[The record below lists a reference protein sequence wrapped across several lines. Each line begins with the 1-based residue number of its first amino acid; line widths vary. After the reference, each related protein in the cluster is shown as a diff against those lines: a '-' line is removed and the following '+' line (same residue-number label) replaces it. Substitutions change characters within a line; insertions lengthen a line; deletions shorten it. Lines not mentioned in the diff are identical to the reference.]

1 MTTDSDGSGRRVSFG
16 LPVSMPRT
24 RLVWHLFAGWCLLMT
39 AVLTVCL
46 WLGSVQLAN
55 VAVDAQRQRLMD
67 LGRGLVSLVDDAE
80 APGDAA
86 SLEAIAGF
94 AMPEGIDVALLAG
107 DGQPLAGAAPTP
119 VHRWLDGPILT
130 EARRGHDSSG
140 SWYDGVTRR
149 RWVAVAMPHGPQ
161 GGPPH
166 RILTLAADTTT
177 PDRSLRRAQAILAG
191 GLAVCAAVAIGSAW
205 LVARYVA
212 RPVEA
217 LCDAAHRLAA
227 GDVDVPLPHSNLAE
241 VAGLAAAFGRLREQ
255 LVERGLTIGRQGTQ
269 QEAVLGSMIEGVL
282 AIDARQRIVGMN
294 RAAAELLGIDIDDVL
309 RRPLQEVV
317 RNPDLRRFALLAID
331 CREPVEDN
339 LVLRGL
345 RDRTIRL
352 RGTALRD
359 VSGEGGAVIVLNDVT
374 DIERLETVRR
384 DFVANVSHELKTP
397 VASIKGFVETLLD
410 GAADDPANARRFLE
424 IVSRQAD
431 RLASIIEDLLAL
443 SRIEQSEGVGNLP
456 LEATRIADVFAA
468 VVADCGPRAL
478 EQSIALETRCHE
490 SLMAEVNP
498 PLLEQAVINLVDNA
512 IKYSEPGDT
521 VRLEADIEPGKVG
534 DEFVI
539 RVADDGAGI
548 EVEHLPRLFERF
560 YRADKARSRKLG
572 GTGLGLAIVK
582 HIVQAHRGSVT
593 VESTPG
599 VGSTF
604 TIRLPAGAGA

>member
-1 MTTDSDGSGRRVSFG
+1 
-16 LPVSMPRT
+16 
-24 RLVWHLFAGWCLLMT
+24 MT

-46 WLGSVQLAN
+46 WLGSVQLAR
-55 VAVDAQRQRLMD
+55 VAADAQRQRLMD
-67 LGRGLVSLVDDAE
+67 LGRGLAALMGNEDE
-80 APGDAA
+80 AGNAA
-86 SLEAIAGF
+86 SLDVLARF
-94 AMPEGIDVALLAG
+94 ALPVGIDVAVLTADGQLLAG
-107 DGQPLAGAAPTP
+107 AVHAAE
-119 VHRWLDGPILT
+119 RGWLEGPILT
-130 EARRGHDSSG
+130 EARGGHDSSG
-140 SWYDGVTRR
+140 TWYDGGTGR
-149 RWVAVAMPHGPQ
+149 RWMAVAMPHGPP

-166 RILTLAADTTT
+166 RILMLAADTTT
-177 PDRSLRRAQAILAG
+177 PDRGLRQAQTTLAG
-191 GLAVCAAVAIGSAW
+191 GLVASAVLAIAAGW
-205 LVARYVA
+205 LVARRLA

-217 LCDAAHRLAA
+217 LCVAAGRLAA
-227 GDVDVPLPHSNLAE
+227 GDIDAPLPHTDVAE

-294 RAAAELLGIDIDDVL
+294 RAAADLLTVELDDVL
-309 RRPLQEVV
+309 RRPLPDVV

-339 LVLRGL
+339 LVLRGP

-410 GAADDPANARRFLE
+410 GAADDPVNARRFLE
-424 IVSRQAD
+424 IISRQAD

-456 LEATRIADVFAA
+456 LEAARIADVFAA

-478 EQSIALETRCHE
+478 ERSIALETRCHE
-490 SLMAEVNP
+490 GIVAEVNP

-512 IKYSEPGDT
+512 IKYSDPGDT
-521 VRLEADIEPGKVG
+521 VRVEADIEPGKIG
-534 DEFVI
+534 DDLVI
-539 RVADDGAGI
+539 RVADDGVGI
-548 EVEHLPRLFERF
+548 EAEHLPRLFERF

-582 HIVQAHRGSVT
+582 HIVHAHRGTIT

-604 TIRLPAGAGA
+604 TIRLPVGGP